1 MDRVPFNSVLRET
14 AGLAGFTLGQLTSS
28 VKTQLRTFINR
39 QAASAWEHAW
49 WSQLMHAE
57 ERFYRPAYDAG
68 ATYAV
73 DDEVY
78 YATTGLYYR
87 ATASGSAHAPT
98 DTNYWEEITDL
109 AAYIDLEQDGEE
121 PIGTVR
127 LLSKDDPTEVDEPRS
142 VRFRLI
148 ARRIYVLGDPVPSS
162 VYVWFREPVP
172 SWLGDDFDATV
183 ANEVDDIV
191 YFEGTTS
198 DFVGDF
204 WKCTVGTLAG
214 ESPESAPTKWERVE
228 FPAWLQTSVAQAA
241 YSDWLRQDGNP
252 EAARIEQ
259 AVALQY
265 LLKAVHRDGPAQRQ
279 LLRAAGA

>member
-1 MDRVPFNSVLRET
+1 MDRVPFNSVLREA
-14 AGLAGFTLGQLTSS
+14 AGLAGFTLEQLTATA
-28 VKTQLRTFINR
+28 KTQLRTFINR

-49 WSQLMHAE
+49 WNQLMHAE
-57 ERFYRPAYDAG
+57 ERFYRPAYDAST
-68 ATYAV
+68 TYAE

-87 ATASGSAHAPT
+87 ATAAGSAHVPT

-109 AAYIDLEQDGEE
+109 TAYIELEQDGEE

-127 LLSKDDPTEVDEPRS
+127 LISQDDPSEVADPRPL
-142 VRFRLI
+142 RFRLI
-148 ARRIYVLGDPVPSS
+148 ASRIYVLGDPVPDS
-162 VYVWFREPVP
+162 VYVWFRESVP
-172 SWLGDDFDATV
+172 SWLGDDFDAAVTYE
-183 ANEVDDIV
+183 ADEIV
-191 YFEGTTS
+191 YFEGTTA

-228 FPAWLQTSVAQAA
+228 FPAWLQIPVAQAA
-241 YSDWLRQDGNP
+241 YADWLRQDGNP
-252 EAARIEQ
+252 EAARIE
-259 AVALQY
+259 AGVALQY

-279 LLRAAGA
+279 LLRAVGA